1 MPRQVRGTIQ
11 RIQLDDQMLMAAH
24 PVVLAPSGVA
34 HAQGD
39 GSAWRDIRLG
49 SNVNIDRGSMP
60 IIRWVDRVGERCQ
73 QQSTASYKTKQYV
86 ASVSFFCVQVLKI
99 CASHYQ

>member
-1 MPRQVRGTIQ
+1 LRQVRGTIQ

-39 GSAWRDIRLG
+39 GSAWRDLRMG
-49 SNVNIDRGSMP
+49 SNVAIDRGSMP
-60 IIRWVDRVGERCQ
+60 IIR
-73 QQSTASYKTKQYV
+73 
-86 ASVSFFCVQVLKI
+86 
-99 CASHYQ
+99 